1 MQPQMALLWEVSP
14 VEFVLVTLVIGG
26 ALAFAVGRATA
37 RGWQGWGGHI
47 LYILLL
53 TAAMR
58 FLHFSLFEGSFFLPA
73 ETFGT
78 AIYYAGVDFVVLM
91 AVSLLGRVLTR
102 SKQMSRQYGF
112 LRTNAGQ
119 TPAK

>member
-26 ALAFAVGRATA
+26 ALAYAVGRATA
-37 RGWQGWGGHI
+37 RGWEGWSGHI

-53 TAAMR
+53 TVAIR
-58 FLHFSLFEGSFFLPA
+58 FLHFSLFDGSFFLPA

-78 AIYYAGVDFVVLM
+78 AIYYALVDLVVLL
-91 AVSLLGRVLTR
+91 AASLAGRVRTR
-102 SKQMSRQYGF
+102 SGQMRRQYGF
-112 LRTNAGQ
+112 LRTNRGQVGAG
-119 TPAK
+119 